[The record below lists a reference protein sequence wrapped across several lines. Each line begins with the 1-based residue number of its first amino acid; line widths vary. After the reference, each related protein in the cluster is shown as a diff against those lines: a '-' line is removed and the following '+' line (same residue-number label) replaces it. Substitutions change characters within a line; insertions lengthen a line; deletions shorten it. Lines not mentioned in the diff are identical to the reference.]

1 MSEPRE
7 FKAVHMLRDAHS
19 SDPQCFTQYTFN
31 PRLHLIEHSAYLTE
45 KEAKESCLDLIKKI
59 HGVASSVENYDGDSF
74 KMFNMSYIADLSEEF
89 LKQLEADE

>member
-45 KEAKESCLDLIKKI
+45 KEAKERAMALLKELHSGLLVQFASSGFLGADIIKEAAKKI
-59 HGVASSVENYDGDSF
+59 E
-74 KMFNMSYIADLSEEF
+74 
-89 LKQLEADE
+89 KQLEAGK